1 MKSFSI
7 TEFESILS
15 PDTIRA
21 KAEMILHA
29 SLKGRTHFIVRT
41 EKLEPLAKRVAQVTR
56 ELYPTLEIPYHSRFN
71 HFRSGGHDR
80 LKRFRESVAGI
91 EPRERLKAE
100 VDLVVVSVLL
110 DAGAGMA
117 WKYHDADTKWTGG
130 KSEGL
135 AIASLRLFEQG
146 AFSSDASRPMSADV
160 DGLVAFTDERL
171 AQGFQVSASNPLE
184 GLSGRASLIRNLGIA
199 MKNLQ
204 CGRPGDL
211 VQFIP
216 IKGKAVEAVRILR
229 GIQECYGEIWPSRI
243 RAMVEGQERNLGD
256 VWEYENH
263 ELIPFHKL
271 SQWLAYSLFEAFER
285 AGYAI
290 LDADRL
296 TGLPEY
302 RNGGLFVDGEVLELR
317 NPDILRLNSRG
328 FEPSHPLIVE
338 WRALTIALLDRIAPF
353 VREELKMDASSFPL
367 AKVLEGGTWWTGR
380 RLAAEKRS
388 DGGSPIPILSDG
400 TVF

>member
-7 TEFESILS
+7 AEFETILS

-21 KAEMILHA
+21 KAEMILRE

-41 EKLEPLAKRVAQVTR
+41 ENLEPLAKRVAEVTR

-71 HFRSGGHDR
+71 HFRTGGHDR
-80 LKRFRESVAGI
+80 LKRFRDRIASF
-91 EPRERLKAE
+91 EPRERLKSE
-100 VDLVVVSVLL
+100 IDLVVTSVLL

-117 WKYHDADTKWTGG
+117 WTYKDIATGWVGG

-146 AFSSDASRPMSADV
+146 AFSSDPSQPMTADV
-160 DGLVAFTDERL
+160 DGLIAFSDEKL
-171 AQGFQVSASNPLE
+171 ARGFQVTESNPLE
-184 GLSGRASLIRNLGIA
+184 GLSGRASLIRNLGAA
-199 MKNLQ
+199 MKALK
-204 CGRPGDL
+204 CKRPGDL
-211 VQFIP
+211 VQFVP
-216 IKGKAVEAVRILR
+216 VKGKTVEAVKILR
-229 GIQECYGEIWPSRI
+229 GVQECYGEIWPSRI
-243 RAMVEGQERNLGD
+243 RVMVEGQERNLGD
-256 VWEYENH
+256 VWEYENR

-290 LDADRL
+290 LDADRM

-302 RNGGLFVDGEVLELR
+302 RNGGLFLDGGVLELR
-317 NPDILRLNSRG
+317 NPEILKSKPRG
-328 FEPSHPLIVE
+328 FEPSHPLIIE
-338 WRALTIALLDRIAPF
+338 WRALTIALLDRIAPL
-353 VREELKMDASSFPL
+353 VRAELNKDAASFPL

-388 DGGSPIPILSDG
+388 DGGPPIPILSDG